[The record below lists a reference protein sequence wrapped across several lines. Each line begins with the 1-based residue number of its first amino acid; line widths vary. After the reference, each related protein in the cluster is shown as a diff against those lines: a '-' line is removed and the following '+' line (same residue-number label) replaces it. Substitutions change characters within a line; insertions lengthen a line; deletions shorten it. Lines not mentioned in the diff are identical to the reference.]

1 MRGMKKQVKI
11 LLAMA
16 LLCIALSVMATEIS
30 FEPGSMTFHIPES
43 KPDIVITANTM
54 LVKDGIATLEGD
66 VRATRED
73 DILTCNRALVS
84 NSPRWLLASLTPRIY
99 RRETIP
105 EQKLIRETNIEAR
118 SIFFDS
124 DKGRFNASDSV
135 NVKIEERSWDL
146 ATYSWVIIT
155 ADEML
160 GFRDQKRLIFSGNVR
175 IKEKD
180 SYGRGHRLDYLQDT
194 STAILT
200 GDAMVETQELNK
212 KTGKM
217 EKRLLEG
224 QKITYNTETK
234 EAVSE

>member
-16 LLCIALSVMATEIS
+16 LLCFALSVMATEIS

-66 VRATRED
+66 VRATREG

-118 SIFFDS
+118 SIYFDS

-160 GFRDQKRLIFSGNVR
+160 GFRDQKRLIFIGNVR

-180 SYGRGHRLDYLQDT
+180 SYGRGHRLDYIHES

-212 KTGKM
+212 KSGKM
-217 EKRLLEG
+217 EKRRLEG

>member
-1 MRGMKKQVKI
+1 MKKQVKI
-11 LLAMA
+11 LLAAA
-16 LLCIALSVMATEIS
+16 LLCIALSVAATEIS
-30 FEPGSMTFHIPES
+30 FEPASDTFYIPDS

-66 VRATRED
+66 VRATRAG

-84 NSPRWLLASLTPRIY
+84 NSPRWLLASLTPRLY
-99 RRETIP
+99 RRETIT
-105 EQKLIRETNIEAR
+105 EQKLIRETNLEAR
-118 SIFFDS
+118 SIYFDS

-160 GFRDQKRLIFSGNVR
+160 GFRDNRRLIFSGNVR

-180 SYGRGHRLDYLQDT
+180 SYGRGHRLDYLDDS

-200 GDAMVETQELNK
+200 GDAMVETMELNK

-217 EKRLLEG
+217 EKRRLEG
-224 QKITYNTETK
+224 QKITYNTKTK

>member
-1 MRGMKKQVKI
+1 MKKRVTI
-11 LLAMA
+11 LSGIA
-16 LLCIALSVMATEIS
+16 LLCIALSVMAAEIS
-30 FEPGSMTFHIPES
+30 FEPASNTFYIPET

-66 VRATRED
+66 VRATREG

-84 NSPRWLLASLTPRIY
+84 NSPRWLLASLTPRLY

-105 EQKLIRETNIEAR
+105 EQKLIRESNLEAR
-118 SIFFDS
+118 CIFFDNENA
-124 DKGRFNASDSV
+124 RFNASDSV

-146 ATYSWVIIT
+146 ATYSWVIIS

-160 GFRDQKRLIFSGNVR
+160 GFRDSGRLIFSGNVR
-175 IKEKD
+175 IKDKD
-180 SYGRGHRLDYLQDT
+180 SYGRGHRLDYLNES

-200 GDAMVETQELNK
+200 GDAMVETQELDK

-217 EKRLLEG
+217 EKRRLEG

>member
-16 LLCIALSVMATEIS
+16 LLCITLSVLANEIS
-30 FEPGSMTFHIPES
+30 FEPGSMTFHIPEG

-66 VRATRED
+66 VRATREG

-84 NSPRWLLASLTPRIY
+84 NSPRWLLASLTPRLY

-105 EQKLIRETNIEAR
+105 EQKLIRETNVEAR
-118 SIFFDS
+118 SIYFDS

-180 SYGRGHRLDYLQDT
+180 SYGRGHRLDYIHES

-217 EKRLLEG
+217 EKRRLEG